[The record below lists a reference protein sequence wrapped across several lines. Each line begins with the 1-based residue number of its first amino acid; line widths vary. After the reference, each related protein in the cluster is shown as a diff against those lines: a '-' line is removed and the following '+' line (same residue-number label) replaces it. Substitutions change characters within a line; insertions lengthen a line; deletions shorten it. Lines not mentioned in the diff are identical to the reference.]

1 MLNSQIGREWKKL
14 NFLIRNAGFQPPCYL
29 QKIFDDNQGGKL
41 VGPPRE
47 APVTSIPCKTTEAF
61 TKKHVY
67 FCVCPIGISTWQ
79 PQGCDNKHV
88 DLEALN

>member
-14 NFLIRNAGFQPPCYL
+14 NFLIRNAGFQPPYYL

-61 TKKHVY
+61 TKKHV
-67 FCVCPIGISTWQ
+67 FFLCVCVPLKFPRGNCKAVTIIMWI
-79 PQGCDNKHV
+79 
-88 DLEALN
+88 